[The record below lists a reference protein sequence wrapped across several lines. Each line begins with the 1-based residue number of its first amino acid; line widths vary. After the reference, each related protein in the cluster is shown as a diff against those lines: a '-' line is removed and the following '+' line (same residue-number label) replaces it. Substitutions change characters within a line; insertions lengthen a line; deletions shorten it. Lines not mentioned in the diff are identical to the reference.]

1 MSPLPSI
8 NPAGKKKS
16 ARAEDTDADA
26 DDYTDS
32 HADDYADG
40 ADSEYDG
47 YNADYADSDNGD
59 DWDDSEESAGESA
72 DPTAL
77 PPRVDRRKA
86 DPKKANKKSNGKP
99 GKSDKEKKPAK
110 VKGTGPR
117 SRKAKFPTPGFNF
130 FGLTINTIA
139 LFVAGFTLFDA
150 TEGFTSFS
158 PLPLEPILL
167 TVLGLL
173 AIIVA
178 MYASGIKP
186 TAENRKTRKLLTALS
201 LALGVVLIVAVGF
214 LFLL

>member
-8 NPAGKKKS
+8 NSSGKKKS
-16 ARAEDTDADA
+16 SQAEDAEDSTDS
-26 DDYTDS
+26 YTDS
-32 HADDYADG
+32 YTDDYADSG
-40 ADSEYDG
+40 ADSEYD
-47 YNADYADSDNGD
+47 ADAAAGDDGD

-130 FGLTINTIA
+130 FGLAINTIA